1 MIIMITYDII
11 MMMIRM
17 IMIMIMIYD
26 DMMTIIIAT
35 YYHCIHYILTGKWP
49 NEGCTRIQLGSR

>member
-1 MIIMITYDII
+1 
-11 MMMIRM
+11 MMMIRMIM

-35 YYHCIHYILTGKWP
+35 IIVFIIYLQESG
-49 NEGCTRIQLGSR
+49 

>member
-35 YYHCIHYILTGKWP
+35 YYHCIHYIYYTYRKVA
-49 NEGCTRIQLGSR
+49 E

>member
-1 MIIMITYDII
+1 MIMIMI
-11 MMMIRM
+11 MMM

-35 YYHCIHYILTGKWP
+35 YYHCIHEILTGSYRKVA
-49 NEGCTRIQLGSR
+49 EGCITIQLGSR